1 MKLKHLLL
9 SLVLSWAGA
18 VSANSV
24 TVGVVLPLTGPA
36 SGLGIPTANAIA
48 MWPKTLAGKEVKVVV
63 MDDATDPTMGAKAA
77 QRLISEQRVDVLLG
91 STATPVAIS
100 MATLATQSGT
110 PQLATSPVALP
121 AGEDKWLFRLAQSNA
136 IMAARIV
143 DHMKKTGI
151 KTVGFLGYTDA
162 FGEQWLKEFQDEGAK
177 HGIRVVGTERFAR
190 ADTSVTA
197 QALKLVSLK
206 PDAILIVASGS
217 GAGMPQKA
225 IMERGFKGSVY
236 QTHAAATRDLM
247 RTAGKDAEGGYVVS
261 GPATVGEMLPDTHPS
276 KQLATRFVKQ
286 YEDKHGA
293 NSRTNFAANGFDAW
307 LILEKAV
314 PIALKKAEPGTP
326 EFRAALR
333 DAFETMGTVTLAGG
347 VLNWTSDD
355 HWGYSNETGVI
366 LKVVDGKFQVAK

>member
-1 MKLKHLLL
+1 
-9 SLVLSWAGA
+9 
-18 VSANSV
+18 
-24 TVGVVLPLTGPA
+24 
-36 SGLGIPTANAIA
+36 
-48 MWPKTLAGKEVKVVV
+48 
-63 MDDATDPTMGAKAA
+63 
-77 QRLISEQRVDVLLG
+77 
-91 STATPVAIS
+91 
-100 MATLATQSGT
+100 
-110 PQLATSPVALP
+110 
-121 AGEDKWLFRLAQSNA
+121 
-136 IMAARIV
+136 
-143 DHMKKTGI
+143 
-151 KTVGFLGYTDA
+151 
-162 FGEQWLKEFQDEGAK
+162 
-177 HGIRVVGTERFAR
+177 
-190 ADTSVTA
+190 
-197 QALKLVSLK
+197 
-206 PDAILIVASGS
+206 
-217 GAGMPQKA
+217 MPQKA

-261 GPATVGEMLPDTHPS
+261 GPATVGEMLPETHPS

-366 LKVVDGKFQVAK
+366 LKVADGKFQVAK